1 MMIEAIKRGEISP
14 ESLRDVVFTRYAEGT
29 LPERGKWELLGED
42 AKPTAVNFRDV
53 LNDDLFAVTP
63 EAVTQSDKLDWIYV
77 IRKGAVHK
85 VSSYAD
91 VVRIVHPIAARQSS
105 LGFRRGSLRV

>member
-14 ESLRDVVFTRYAEGT
+14 ESLRDVVFTRTAEKT
-29 LPERGKWELLGED
+29 LPEPGKWTLLGED

-53 LNDDLFAVTP
+53 LNDDLYAVTP
-63 EAVTQSDKLDWIYV
+63 EDVAQTDKLDWLYV
-77 IRKGAVHK
+77 IRKGAVHR

-91 VVRIVHPIAARQSS
+91 VLSVVTK
-105 LGFRRGSLRV
+105 